1 MHAPPVNSDLG
12 ILCNGLY
19 FFPPPWL
26 LGSVEIPT
34 KFPDDSWGY
43 DALPYY
49 PQPSPP
55 CPTAIG
61 FGDLRERGLEPIP
74 YLRS

>member
-1 MHAPPVNSDLG
+1 M
-12 ILCNGLY
+12 
-19 FFPPPWL
+19 
-26 LGSVEIPT
+26 LGS
-34 KFPDDSWGY
+34 SLWGY

-61 FGDLRERGLEPIP
+61 FGDLRESGLEPIP